1 MSIMHTCIQRVFR
14 PIILAVLI
22 QLALAGCSTDYY
34 KEDAD
39 QEVYQIIDEKW
50 ENEFGAKANYK
61 ISDVEPSPDD
71 IAANQ
76 LILPSGKL
84 SLSQAIALATAQN
97 RSYQNQKEQLYLAAL
112 DLTQRRHD
120 FAPQLFGSLGGDYTK
135 NSSDE
140 SLNADGNFGFNQ
152 LLADGAQ
159 ISTAIA
165 LDWLRYLTGDPRTSL
180 GSVLTT
186 TISQPL
192 LRGRGRAIVQENL
205 TQAERN
211 TLYQI
216 RSFNRFRKTFV
227 VTVVNEYFGVLQQMD
242 RVKNDQ
248 NSFESRLAN
257 QLRTEMMAETGRI
270 ERFQADQAKQSTLQ
284 SQDLYN
290 RSQESY
296 NTQLDQ
302 FKVRLALPVDVQ
314 IELDPNELDGLEAI
328 GIMKPDFLLE
338 EAVQTALTYRL
349 DLANERDQ
357 LEDAARKVEVA
368 ADNLGADLDLVGS
381 MHVDSGSGT
390 DFTNLLFNDGTYRL
404 GLELDLPLDRKNE
417 RNAYRRALISLLQN
431 ERNYQEKIDDVKLEV
446 RQAYRDLRETYSSY
460 TIQLESLNLAYRR
473 VESTKLLLQEGRA
486 TTRDYLDAQ
495 DDLLTA
501 QNAKTGALIRHFV
514 ARLSFFRDVGIL
526 QIKPDGLWE
535 QPDDVAF
542 LLESITPDKE
552 RM

>member
-1 MSIMHTCIQRVFR
+1 MHTCIQRVFR